1 MWLDPASK
9 GQNLVWRL
17 PWPPDIVASLVSP
30 TNPQGTI
37 TNSDIELAAL
47 VLQEATFLKAV
58 PNASMAAL
66 RSGSDN
72 TPSSNRLQIGRRLDE
87 QLI

>member
-1 MWLDPASK
+1 MWLDAARA

-17 PWPPDIVASLVSP
+17 PWSPDIVSNLVSS

-37 TNSDIELAAL
+37 TNSDLELAAL
-47 VLQEATFLKAV
+47 VLQEATLLKKV
-58 PNASMAAL
+58 PKASMAAL

-72 TPSSNRLQIGRRLDE
+72 TPTVS
-87 QLI
+87 